1 MHCEKEKEID
11 RLNKDMYYGNGRRS
25 VLSRLET
32 YDKAISE
39 LSENLEKMKIDYEV
53 DIKNIK
59 RNLDQ
64 LLKYQT
70 QQETRDETRMECKAD
85 KKWFIALLVTLFI
98 SLSTTA
104 LTLYQMF

>member
-1 MHCEKEKEID
+1 MHCEKEKEIEQ
-11 RLNKDMYYGNGRRS
+11 LNKDMYRGNGRRS

-32 YDKAISE
+32 HAAAIKE

-59 RNLDQ
+59 HNLDK
-64 LLKYQT
+64 LIKYQT
-70 QQETRDETRMECKAD
+70 QQETRDEMRIEVKAD

-98 SLSTTA
+98 SISTTA